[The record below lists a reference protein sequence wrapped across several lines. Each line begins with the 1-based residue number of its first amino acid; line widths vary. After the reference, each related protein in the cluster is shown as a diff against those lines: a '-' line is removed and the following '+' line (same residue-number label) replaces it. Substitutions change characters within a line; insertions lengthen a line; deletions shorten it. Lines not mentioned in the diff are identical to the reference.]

1 MSETLDETL
10 KRKAEEWS
18 PDDINAIIEGLR
30 NQRER
35 WNLEQ
40 QRGSR
45 KRITAK
51 SIDGASSPAKKGKF
65 AGFAAGLK
73 GVKL

>member
-10 KRKAEEWS
+10 KRKAEEWT
-18 PDDINAIIEGLR
+18 PDDIEAIIAGLR
-30 NQRER
+30 DQRER

-40 QRGSR
+40 QKGSR
-45 KRITAK
+45 KRVTAK
-51 SIDGASSPAKKGKF
+51 NIPGAAKKGKF

-73 GVKL
+73 GVKV

>member
-18 PDDINAIIEGLR
+18 PADIEAIIEGLR
-30 NQRER
+30 NMRDH

-40 QRGSR
+40 QKGSR
-45 KRITAK
+45 KRITTK
-51 SIDGASSPAKKGKF
+51 SIEGAKGAAKKGKF
-65 AGFAAGLK
+65 AGFASGLK